1 MMTRPLGKTG
11 FSIAPLVFG
20 GNVFGWTIDE
30 KTSFA
35 LLDAFVDHGFD
46 AIDTADVY
54 SRWAEGNQGGESE
67 TIIGRWLQARPGMR
81 DKVKI
86 FTKVGSDLGLPG
98 HKGLSKAWIQQAVD
112 DSLRRLN
119 TDYIDLYFSHWP
131 DPQTPVAETL
141 EAFHSLQQD
150 GKIRAMG
157 ASNLD
162 AMQLAGALEVAR
174 KGGLPAW
181 QVLQPEYNLYHRSA
195 FEGALCDLCVSRDI
209 GVVTYYSLASGFL
222 TGKYRQPSD
231 LAQSQRGGKI
241 GKYLN
246 PRGMRIIDTLAAVA
260 EEQGAKPAEVALGV
274 ADRPR
279 RGDRA
284 DRQRHQ
290 RGSGGE
296 FCPRGGAEPERG
308 ASGAAGRRQRLRQ
321 SLFPAGRGGK
331 AIHDADRRPGKAPA
345 ATRQNNGA
353 TGNVPARAALS
364 RATASMLLPGRLR
377 SRLIVCVM
385 AVMVQGAHRGRPVA
399 AAPCTPGLRPATSPL
414 RGPFDLSLQAS
425 GRAEAASVQN
435 TALSPHPC
443 GLPRPS
449 GNVSAMLRPQHR
461 QFQQDW

>member
-141 EAFHSLQQD
+141 E
-150 GKIRAMG
+150 
-157 ASNLD
+157 
-162 AMQLAGALEVAR
+162 VAR

-231 LAQSQRGGKI
+231 LTQSQRGSGI

-260 EEQGAKPAEVALGV
+260 DEQGAKPAEVALAWLIGREGV
-274 ADRPR
+274 TAPI
-279 RGDRA
+279 
-284 DRQRHQ
+284 
-290 RGSGGE
+290 
-296 FCPRGGAEPERG
+296 
-308 ASGAAGRRQRLRQ
+308 AS
-321 SLFPAGRGGK
+321 
-331 AIHDADRRPGKAPA
+331 
-345 ATRQNNGA
+345 ATSVAQ
-353 TGNVPARAALS
+353 VESFARAA
-364 RATASMLLPGRLR
+364 A
-377 SRLIVCVM
+377 
-385 AVMVQGAHRGRPVA
+385 
-399 AAPCTPGLRPATSPL
+399 
-414 RGPFDLSLQAS
+414 LSLSAEQVARLDGAS
-425 GRAEAASVQN
+425 A
-435 TALSPHPC
+435 
-443 GLPRPS
+443 
-449 GNVSAMLRPQHR
+449 
-461 QFQQDW
+461 